1 MYSPLKVA
9 PGQDVV
15 THAFNHCTQEAEA
28 GGFVKLPWPT
38 TVSSST
44 ARAMERGPVSK
55 NQKEQ
60 LPPEPWGGA
69 GLDSSCSV
77 PPDLNAFLPRGLY
90 TFLKPTPPMFACVL

>member
-55 NQKEQ
+55 KPKRTITPRA
-60 LPPEPWGGA
+60 LGRGRI
-69 GLDSSCSV
+69 GLILLSAS
-77 PPDLNAFLPRGLY
+77 
-90 TFLKPTPPMFACVL
+90 